1 MPIRHLSRGLCLL
14 GCVLV
19 SACASH
25 RALEGPPHDMRAVYH
40 DALEGPPPAPKLTPQ
55 PLAVG
60 PEAPYT
66 PLMQPPAVQRVWV
79 PAHLNEARDL
89 IAGHWVYLV
98 LRPWHWFIETQP
110 TPPRFTLQPPVA
122 PLRPAVVPPPEEPS
136 P

>member
-1 MPIRHLSRGLCLL
+1 MPIRQVFCVLCLL

-25 RALEGPPHDMRAVYH
+25 RALEGPPHDMRAVYR
-40 DALEGPPPAPKLTPQ
+40 DALEAPPPAPKLTPQ

-66 PLMQPPAVQRVWV
+66 PLIQPPTIQRVWI
-79 PAHLNEARDL
+79 PAHLNATRDL

-110 TPPRFTLQPPVA
+110 PAPRFMLQPPM
-122 PLRPAVVPPPEEPS
+122 EPS
-136 P
+136 PPSAAPPLEEL